1 MDVKCDYCG
10 NDAKLV
16 TGDVIY
22 PHRPDLRK
30 RKFWQCAPCD
40 AYVGTHVNSRQ
51 AHPLGRLANAELR
64 GLKQRVHAVF
74 DTLWQ
79 GGETSRTDAYRFL
92 AMALGIKPSE
102 CHIGMFNEERCRA
115 ALSVLT
121 RAPSTSGASQT

>member
-1 MDVKCDYCG
+1 VVKCDYCG

-40 AYVGTHVNSRQ
+40 AYVGTHANSRQ

-64 GLKQRVHAVF
+64 ALKQRVHAAF
-74 DTLWQ
+74 DPIWQ
-79 GGETSRTDAYRFL
+79 GGETSRTDAYRML
-92 AMALGIKPSE
+92 ARGLNIPERE
-102 CHIGMFNEERCRA
+102 CHIGMFDPKRCKD
-115 ALSVLT
+115 ALAVLAT
-121 RAPSTSGASQT
+121 RS